1 MFPQSITNLLRM
13 SVLWPLSSPE
23 CNFFFIAVCFV
34 LAIATRNITHSNVFA
49 HGCQPWRNLDAF
61 RPHSNVFHIFC
72 FDFIF
77 SSIFVLLEHPLCR
90 GSPFVHVRVTL
101 AGTQT
106 GSMKISTR
114 NANTLQHQLPLLPHP
129 TCHVYHMIAHAIPIF
144 IL

>member
-34 LAIATRNITHSNVFA
+34 LAIATRNITHSNVF
-49 HGCQPWRNLDAF
+49 
-61 RPHSNVFHIFC
+61 HIFC

-77 SSIFVLLEHPLCR
+77 SAIFVLLEHPLCR
-90 GSPFVHVRVTL
+90 GSPFVLVRVTL

-114 NANTLQHQLPLLPHP
+114 KANTLQHQLPPLPHP
-129 TCHVYHMIAHAIPIF
+129 TCHVYHMIAHAIPKKIP
-144 IL
+144 